1 MRESGAPVRPVSL
14 TAAFNVAHRFDNLA
28 AADSHQVHAAHGIG
42 LTRTPEITPSDY
54 RAIAGHEHLLGLEV
68 RSGLC
73 REPLPYGQTRL
84 ASDVSRAIG
93 RGLRVLDDAVFR
105 YQFCERVRFVTL
117 KRLV

>member
-54 RAIAGHEHLLGLEV
+54 RAIAGHEYRTSWG
-68 RSGLC
+68 
-73 REPLPYGQTRL
+73 EPLRMTFSVGVATSSPTSMTADDLFRS
-84 ASDVSRAIG
+84 ADRALYLSKQNG
-93 RGLRVLDDAVFR
+93 RNRAT
-105 YQFCERVRFVTL
+105 QAI
-117 KRLV
+117 